1 VSSLW
6 HFQSF
11 SRRRFDAFVSNEDG
25 RSTAMLSSLCSR
37 DEFLRQHPQ
46 AHTVIERFPQSGLMY
61 DELNAQQSEALDW
74 FICALFGPLGLEDEL
89 ELEFESPEGVAPV
102 TIDVLLNRSAGTAL
116 VSILQVLKEGRRFGQ
131 TANSP
136 CGYCLLTQSELVEIH
151 NEIQQILKLQIPWPD
166 PALPAKIY
174 ENLLA
179 VFASIKSKQK
189 ECVALLG

>member
-46 AHTVIERFPQSGLMY
+46 AHTVIERFPQSGLM
-61 DELNAQQSEALDW
+61 
-74 FICALFGPLGLEDEL
+74 GLEDEL